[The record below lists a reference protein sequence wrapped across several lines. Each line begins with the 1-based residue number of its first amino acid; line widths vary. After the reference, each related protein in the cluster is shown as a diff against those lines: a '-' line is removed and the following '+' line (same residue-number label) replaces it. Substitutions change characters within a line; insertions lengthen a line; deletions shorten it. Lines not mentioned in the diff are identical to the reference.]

1 MVKTGCC
8 ERSQLMKREVREF
21 VFVGPLYVVPAVI
34 PLFFDLSSHIIP
46 SINSLF
52 QSSMSRSN
60 AKDATRLRIEQ
71 MEAEREERRRVMQER
86 KQSRVDD
93 QQRSKEAGD
102 PGDIDFIR
110 LVRKWRALHQ
120 GEAQSHEDSSRN
132 HPRICICVR
141 KRPISEKEIA
151 KNDHDSITCLHPN
164 VWVHSA
170 KKRVDGISKYLDHNS
185 FRFDHAFDE
194 EATTDEVYK
203 YSTMPLIDFVCS
215 GTGGTATVF
224 AHGQTGS
231 GKTFTMQGIQ
241 ELVSEDLFLLL
252 SDESDENTGCSF
264 QNTTVSV
271 AYFEIYGG
279 FIQDLLNN
287 RKRCKILEDGKGEI
301 VVSGLEEYETYDT
314 QMFMSMLES
323 GNQ

>member
-1 MVKTGCC
+1 MSTGR
-8 ERSQLMKREVREF
+8 RS
-21 VFVGPLYVVPAVI
+21 
-34 PLFFDLSSHIIP
+34 STT
-46 SINSLF
+46 
-52 QSSMSRSN
+52 RS
-60 AKDATRLRIEQ
+60 KDSTRLKIEQ

-86 KQSRVDD
+86 KQSRAED

-110 LVRKWRALHQ
+110 LVRKWRASHQ
-120 GEAQSHEDSSRN
+120 GEAQSHEDSSRH

-141 KRPISEKEIA
+141 KRPISEKEIR

-170 KKRVDGISKYLDHNS
+170 KLRVDGIYKYLDHNS

-194 EATTDEVYK
+194 EASTDDVYK
-203 YSTMPLIDFVCS
+203 YSTMPLIDDVCS
-215 GTGGTATVF
+215 GTGVRATVF
-224 AHGQTGS
+224 AYGQTGS
-231 GKTFTMQGIQ
+231 GKTYTMEGIQ

-252 SDESDENTGCSF
+252 SDESGEFGGCSF
-264 QNTTVSV
+264 EDTTVTV

-279 FIQDLLNN
+279 FIQDLLND

-301 VVSGLEEYETYDT
+301 VVSGLEEYEAHDS
-314 QMFMSMLES
+314 QMFLSLLSS